1 MSNEEQRRADRVRA
15 ALDRYEAPL
24 IRYATRL
31 TGNGEL
37 ARDIVQDTFVKLCT
51 ADWARIEAHL
61 APWLYR
67 VCRNRALDVL
77 KKENRMIPLAEGQAE
92 ARPDEKPVPGEVA
105 EGHEA
110 EALVQ
115 AALARLPE
123 KNQEI
128 FRLKFQHELTYK
140 EISEVTGRDVNNI
153 RYVIHTTL
161 KTLRQQLQG
170 RLDPALGQ

>member
-1 MSNEEQRRADRVRA
+1 MTMDDQRRADRVRA

-110 EALVQ
+110 EALVH

-140 EISEVTGRDVNNI
+140 EISEVTGHDVNNI

>member
-1 MSNEEQRRADRVRA
+1 MSNEQERSADRVRA

-31 TGNGEL
+31 TGNSEI
-37 ARDIVQDTFVKLCT
+37 ARDVVQDTFVKLCT
-51 ADWARIEAHL
+51 ADWAKIEAHL

-67 VCRNRALDVL
+67 VCRNRAFDVL
-77 KKENRMIPLAEGQAE
+77 KKEKRMQPLAEGQTE
-92 ARPDEKPVPGEVA
+92 ARPDTKPVPDAAA

-110 EALVQ
+110 EAMVH
-115 AALARLPE
+115 AVIAELPE

-128 FRLKFQHELTYK
+128 FRLKFQHELSYK
-140 EISEVTGRDVNNI
+140 EISEVTGHPVNNI

>member
-1 MSNEEQRRADRVRA
+1 MSNEEQRRAERVRE

-24 IRYATRL
+24 LRYATRL
-31 TGNGEL
+31 TGNAEM

-51 ADWARIEAHL
+51 ADWAQIEAHL

-67 VCRNRALDVL
+67 VCRNRAFDVL
-77 KKENRMIPLAEGQAE
+77 KKENRMQSLADGQAE
-92 ARPDEKPVPGEVA
+92 ACADPNPAPADVA
-105 EGHEA
+105 EGREA
-110 EALVQ
+110 EALVH
-115 AALARLPE
+115 AALAKLPE

-140 EISEVTGRDVNNI
+140 EISEVTGHEVNNV